1 MKQHPEERYTATQS
15 GNGHPPEAARGPNVI
30 EPDMQVETHPD
41 SLHDRKAGTSH
52 LKLAAI
58 AAVILFLAVATVV
71 LMQEQ
76 PHQAA
81 PPSAEHATAQSS
93 SAGTHLV
100 QVLKP
105 QRRDLA
111 RTISLPANV
120 SPWYRA
126 TLYAKVSG
134 YLKWI
139 GFDKGDEV
147 KKGQLLAVIDAPE
160 VQDQYEQAESDYA
173 IKKLTYERLL
183 SVWKENPDVIAK
195 QDVDV
200 AQAAAEGAKQLM
212 ERRRTFLEYTK
223 ITAPFAGTITAR
235 FADPGTLIQSAMSSS
250 TQANP
255 LFTLMD
261 LDTVR
266 VYVSVPQESAMLAKA
281 GVPAL
286 LTTKE
291 MPGVEIKGHI
301 TRTTESLDP
310 ATRTL
315 LVEIDLPNK
324 DHRLQPGTFANATL
338 ALEQHPNVITVPP
351 AAIEPPSNGKPKAVF
366 VVDNGKVRRVPV
378 KTGID
383 DGGWVE
389 VLEGLTGNED
399 VVVVGKSNLAEG
411 QAVAASPYSLPS
423 GTPAKQKY

>member
-1 MKQHPEERYTATQS
+1 MKQHPEEQYTEAQP
-15 GNGHPPEAARGPNVI
+15 GNGHPHAAREFHVTESDLPGMPPHPPHEPGPGI
-30 EPDMQVETHPD
+30 
-41 SLHDRKAGTSH
+41 SH
-52 LKLAAI
+52 LKLTLI
-58 AAVILFLAVATVV
+58 AAVILFLVAATLV
-71 LMQEQ
+71 LFQDQ
-76 PHQAA
+76 PQTASAPATDHDVAQA
-81 PPSAEHATAQSS
+81 P
-93 SAGTHLV
+93 AGTRLV

-111 RTISLPANV
+111 RTLSLPANI

-147 KKGQLLAVIDAPE
+147 RKGQVLAVIDAPE
-160 VQDQYEQAESDYA
+160 VQDEYEQAESDYA

-200 AQAAAEGAKQLM
+200 AAAGAEGAKQLM

-266 VYVSVPQESAMLAKA
+266 VYVSVPQESAMLAQP
-281 GVPAL
+281 GVPVVLAV
-286 LTTKE
+286 KE
-291 MPGVEIKGHI
+291 MPGLELKGSI
-301 TRTTESLDP
+301 TRTTEALDP

-315 LVEIDLPNK
+315 LVEIDMPNK
-324 DHRLQPGTFANATL
+324 DHHLQPGTFINATL
-338 ALEQHPNVITVPP
+338 FLERRQNALTVPP
-351 AAIEPPSNGKPKAVF
+351 SAIEPATNNNGSKSLFLVE
-366 VVDNGKVRRVPV
+366 NGKVRRVPI

-389 VLEGLTGNED
+389 VTEGLTGNED
-399 VVVVGKSNLAEG
+399 VIVVGKNNLAEG
-411 QAVAASPYSLPS
+411 QAVTASPYTLPS

>member
-1 MKQHPEERYTATQS
+1 MKQQPEEQYTDAQP
-15 GNGHPPEAARGPNVI
+15 GNGHPHTAREFHVTESDLPGGPPEPPPDPGPGI
-30 EPDMQVETHPD
+30 
-41 SLHDRKAGTSH
+41 SH
-52 LKLAAI
+52 LKLTLI
-58 AAVILFLAVATVV
+58 AAAILFLVVATVV
-71 LMQEQ
+71 LFQSQ
-76 PHQAA
+76 PQTASA
-81 PPSAEHATAQSS
+81 PSTEPDIAQTP
-93 SAGTHLV
+93 AGTSLV

-111 RTISLPANV
+111 RTLSLPANI

-147 KKGQLLAVIDAPE
+147 KKGQVLALIDAPE
-160 VQDQYEQAESDYA
+160 VQDEYEQAESDYA

-200 AQAAAEGAKQLM
+200 AAAAAEGAKQQM

-235 FADPGTLIQSAMSSS
+235 FADPGAMIQSAISSS

-266 VYVSVPQESAMLAKA
+266 IYVSVPQESAMLAQA

-286 LTTKE
+286 LTIKE

-301 TRTTESLDP
+301 TRTTKSLDP

-338 ALEQHPNVITVPP
+338 ALEQHPNVLTVPP
-351 AAIEPPSNGKPKAVF
+351 AAIEPATNGGSKSLFLVE
-366 VVDNGKVRRVPV
+366 NGKVRRVPI

-389 VLEGLTGNED
+389 VVEGLTGNED
-399 VVVVGKSNLAEG
+399 VIVVGKNNLAEG
-411 QAVAASPYSLPS
+411 QAVTASPYTLPS

>member
-1 MKQHPEERYTATQS
+1 MT
-15 GNGHPPEAARGPNVI
+15 
-30 EPDMQVETHPD
+30 EPDGPEGPPD
-41 SLHDRKAGTSH
+41 SLPDRAPAMNR
-52 LKLAAI
+52 LKLTLI
-58 AAVILFLAVATVV
+58 AAVILFLAVTTLV
-71 LMQEQ
+71 LLQEQ
-76 PHQAA
+76 PHIAA
-81 PPSAEHATAQSS
+81 PPSPEQEPAQSS
-93 SAGTHLV
+93 QADARLV
-100 QVLKP
+100 QVVKP
-105 QRRDLA
+105 QRRDVA
-111 RTISLPANV
+111 RTLSLPANIA
-120 SPWYRA
+120 PWYRA

-147 KKGQLLAVIDAPE
+147 KNGQLLAVIDAPE
-160 VQDQYEQAESDYA
+160 LQDQYEQAESDYA

-212 ERRRTFLEYTK
+212 ERRRTFLAYTK

-235 FADPGTLIQSAMSSS
+235 FADPGTLIQSAIGSA

-266 VYVSVPQESAMLAKA
+266 VYVSVPQESAMPAKA
-281 GVPAL
+281 GVPAV
-286 LTTKE
+286 LTIKE
-291 MPGVEIKGHI
+291 MPGVEIKSQI

-315 LVEIDLPNK
+315 LVEIDVPNK
-324 DHRLQPGTFANATL
+324 DHRLQPGMFVNATL
-338 ALEQHPNVITVPP
+338 ALEQHPNVLTIPP
-351 AAIEPPSNGKPKAVF
+351 AAIDPPSNGKPKAVF
-366 VVDNGKVRRVPV
+366 VVDKGAVRRVPI
-378 KTGID
+378 KTGLD
-383 DGGWVE
+383 DGSWVE
-389 VLEGLTGNED
+389 VVEGLTGNED
-399 VVVVGKSNLAEG
+399 VVVVGKNNLADG
-411 QAVAASPYSLPS
+411 QTVTASPYALPS

>member
-1 MKQHPEERYTATQS
+1 MKQHPEELYTDEGS
-15 GNGHPPEAARGPNVI
+15 GNGHPQAARELPVT
-30 EPDMQVETHPD
+30 EPDRRDAPLEPPPD
-41 SLHDRKAGTSH
+41 RRSGIGH
-52 LKLAAI
+52 LKLTLI
-58 AAVILFLAVATVV
+58 AAAILFLAVVTIV
-71 LMQEQ
+71 LFQDQ
-76 PHQAA
+76 HQTASA
-81 PPSAEHATAQSS
+81 PPAGQEVAQ
-93 SAGTHLV
+93 APVGTHLV
-100 QVLKP
+100 QVIKP

-111 RTISLPANV
+111 RTLSLPANI

-147 KKGQLLAVIDAPE
+147 KKGQVLAIIDAPE
-160 VQDQYEQAESDYA
+160 VQDEYEQAESDYA

-200 AQAAAEGAKQLM
+200 AQAAAEGAKQMM

-223 ITAPFAGTITAR
+223 ITAPFSGTITAR

-250 TQANP
+250 TQSNP

-266 VYVSVPQESAMLAKA
+266 VYISVPQESAMLATT
-281 GVPAL
+281 GVPVV
-286 LTTKE
+286 LTVKE
-291 MPGVEIKGHI
+291 MPGLEMKGSI
-301 TRTTESLDP
+301 TRSTEALDP

-315 LVEIDLPNK
+315 LVEVDMPNK
-324 DHRLQPGTFANATL
+324 EHHLQPGTFINATL
-338 ALEQHPNVITVPP
+338 FLERRQNALTVPP
-351 AAIEPPSNGKPKAVF
+351 SAIEPPKNGQPKSVF
-366 VVDNGKVRRVPV
+366 VVESGKVRRVTI

-383 DGGWVE
+383 DGSWVE
-389 VLEGLTGNED
+389 VLEGLTGTEN
-399 VVVVGKSNLAEG
+399 VIVVGKNNLTDG
-411 QAVAASPYSLPS
+411 QTVTATPYSLPT

>member
-1 MKQHPEERYTATQS
+1 MT
-15 GNGHPPEAARGPNVI
+15 
-30 EPDMQVETHPD
+30 EPDYPEGALPD
-41 SLHDRKAGTSH
+41 PPTDRPTGVSH
-52 LKLAAI
+52 LKLTLI
-58 AAVILFLAVATVV
+58 AAALLFLVVATLV
-71 LMQEQ
+71 LWQEQ
-76 PHQAA
+76 PHQAPATTTDKETQLA
-81 PPSAEHATAQSS
+81 P
-93 SAGTHLV
+93 AGASLV

-105 QRRDLA
+105 QRRDVA
-111 RTISLPANV
+111 RTLSLPANI

-147 KKGQLLAVIDAPE
+147 KKGQVLAVIDAPE
-160 VQDQYEQAESDYA
+160 VQDEYEQAASDYA

-183 SVWKENPDVIAK
+183 SVWKDNPDVIAK

-200 AQAAAEGAKQLM
+200 AAAAAEGAKQLM

-223 ITAPFAGTITAR
+223 ITAPFSGTITAR
-235 FADPGTLIQSAMSSS
+235 FADPGTLIQSAMNSS

-266 VYVSVPQESAMLAKA
+266 VYVSVPQESAQLAQA
-281 GVPAL
+281 GVPVV
-286 LTTKE
+286 LTVKE
-291 MPGVEIKGHI
+291 IPGLELNGQI
-301 TRTTESLDP
+301 TRTTEALDP

-315 LVEIDLPNK
+315 LVEIDMPNK
-324 DHRLQPGTFANATL
+324 DHRLQPGTFINATL
-338 ALEQHPNVITVPP
+338 FLERRPNVLTIPP
-351 AAIEPPSNGKPKAVF
+351 SAIEPPANGQPKSLFLVE
-366 VVDNGKVRRVPV
+366 NGKVRRRPI

-389 VLEGLTGNED
+389 VTEGLTGNED
-399 VVVVGKSNLAEG
+399 VVVVGKNNLAEG
-411 QAVAASPYSLPS
+411 QAVTASPYALPS

>member
-1 MKQHPEERYTATQS
+1 M
-15 GNGHPPEAARGPNVI
+15 
-30 EPDMQVETHPD
+30 
-41 SLHDRKAGTSH
+41 SH
-52 LKLAAI
+52 LKLTLI
-58 AAVILFLAVATVV
+58 AAALLFLVVATIVILQNQPQTAPPPSTK
-71 LMQEQ
+71 QESV
-76 PHQAA
+76 
-81 PPSAEHATAQSS
+81 PPSAGAPV
-93 SAGTHLV
+93 V
-100 QVLKP
+100 QVTKP
-105 QRRDLA
+105 QRRDVT
-111 RTISLPANV
+111 RTISLPANIA
-120 SPWYRA
+120 PWYRA

-147 KKGQLLAVIDAPE
+147 KNGQLLAVIDAPE
-160 VQDQYEQAESDYA
+160 IQDQYEQAQADYA

-212 ERRRTFLEYTK
+212 ERRRTFLSYTK

-235 FADPGTLIQSAMSSS
+235 FADPGTLIQSAMNSSS
-250 TQANP
+250 QANP

-266 VYVSVPQESAMLAKA
+266 VYVSVPQESALLAKP
-281 GVPAL
+281 GVPAV
-286 LTTKE
+286 LTIKE
-291 MPGVEIKGHI
+291 MPGVEIKSQI

-315 LVEIDLPNK
+315 LVEIDVPNK
-324 DHRLQPGTFANATL
+324 AYRLQPGTFINATL
-338 ALEQHPNVITVPP
+338 FLEQHPNALTVPP
-351 AAIEPPSNGKPKAVF
+351 AAIDPPSNGKPKALF
-366 VVDNGKVRRVPV
+366 VVDRGTVRRVPI

-383 DGGWVE
+383 DGSWVE
-389 VLEGLTGNED
+389 VVEGLTGNED
-399 VVVVGKSNLAEG
+399 VVVVGKNNLADG
-411 QAVAASPYSLPS
+411 QAVTASPYALPS

>member
-1 MKQHPEERYTATQS
+1 MKRQPDERYS
-15 GNGHPPEAARGPNVI
+15 DEHRGNGLDHEVPERPDVT
-30 EPDMQVETHPD
+30 EPDGPPD
-41 SLHDRKAGTSH
+41 RAPAVGH
-52 LKLAAI
+52 LKLTLVAA
-58 AAVILFLAVATVV
+58 AILFLAVATVV
-71 LMQEQ
+71 LFQDRPQ
-76 PHQAA
+76 TASA
-81 PPSAEHATAQSS
+81 PSTEPEAVRTP
-93 SAGTHLV
+93 AGTRLV
-100 QVLKP
+100 QVVTP
-105 QRRDLA
+105 QRRDVA
-111 RTISLPANV
+111 RTLSLPANIA
-120 SPWYRA
+120 PWYRA

-147 KKGQLLAVIDAPE
+147 KKGQVLAVIDAPE
-160 VQDQYEQAESDYA
+160 IQDQYEQAESDYA

-183 SVWKENPDVIAK
+183 SVWQENPDVIAK

-235 FADPGTLIQSAMSSS
+235 FADPGTLIQSAIGSA

-261 LDTVR
+261 LETVR
-266 VYVSVPQESAMLAKA
+266 VYVSVPQESAMPAKA
-281 GVPAL
+281 GVPAI
-286 LTTKE
+286 LTVKE
-291 MPGVEIKGHI
+291 MPGLEIKSQI

-315 LVEIDLPNK
+315 LVEIDVPNK
-324 DHRLQPGTFANATL
+324 DHRLQPGMFVNATL
-338 ALEQHPNVITVPP
+338 ALEQHPNVLTVPP
-351 AAIEPPSNGKPKAVF
+351 AAIDPPSNGKPKAVF
-366 VVDNGKVRRVPV
+366 VVDRDAVRRVPI

-383 DGGWVE
+383 DGSWVE
-389 VLEGLTGNED
+389 VVEGLTGNEN
-399 VVVVGKSNLAEG
+399 VVVVGKNNLADG
-411 QAVAASPYSLPS
+411 QAVTASPYALPS